1 MQLMKIG
8 SIIAFF
14 GIVNLLLVLFQV
26 SSGLR
31 IFKVSFAVHKKTG
44 LLLLFTALI
53 HGSLAIFLD

>member
-1 MQLMKIG
+1 MKAG
-8 SIIAFF
+8 SIIALF
-14 GIVNLLLVLFQV
+14 GIINLVLVLFQV

-53 HGSLAIFLD
+53 HGGLAIYFD